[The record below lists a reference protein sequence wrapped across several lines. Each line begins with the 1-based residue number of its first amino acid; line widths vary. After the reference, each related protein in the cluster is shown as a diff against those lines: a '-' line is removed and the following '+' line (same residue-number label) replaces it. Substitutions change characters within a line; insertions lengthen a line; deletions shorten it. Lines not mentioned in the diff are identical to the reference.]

1 MDLLPPP
8 SLYYEEE
15 SSDEENVKDDG
26 FFDIPLDDTSDDD
39 GNGLSSPLVETSD
52 SLNQQLQLPIFSM
65 VPETPLPG
73 RQDSHMPSL
82 PALLWF
88 ANLAVAV
95 AAPAV
100 CMYGAVVPLLEDTVP
115 FLAGLSSR
123 PDEVT
128 SVVQA
133 ACMAFVLVTTGYWYA
148 ALVARPSC
156 MRRHRQRDKY
166 CAACEEEVPVDEWHC
181 EVCGECV
188 EGRQHHSVLLNR
200 CVGAANV
207 ALYRTLMKLLTTGAA
222 AVLVLFLLEAV
233 MGQPWR
239 LLQVGLL
246 LCCALGSAHCHNAAA
261 KERARQACRGDWSL
275 LEE

>member
-1 MDLLPPP
+1 MDVLPPP
-8 SLYYEEE
+8 SVYYEEE
-15 SSDEENVKDDG
+15 SSDEENVQDDG

-39 GNGLSSPLVETSD
+39 GNGLSSPLVETID
-52 SLNQQLQLPIFSM
+52 SLNLLLPI
-65 VPETPLPG
+65 PEIPLPPG

-82 PALLWF
+82 PALLWC
-88 ANLAVAV
+88 ANQAVAV

-100 CMYGAVVPLLEDTVP
+100 GVYGAVVPLLEDTVP

-123 PDEVT
+123 PEEVT

-133 ACMAFVLVTTGYWYA
+133 ACVAFVVVTLGYWYA

-156 MRRHRQRDKY
+156 RRQHRQRDKY

-207 ALYRTLMKLLTTGAA
+207 ALYRTLMQLLTTGAA
-222 AVLVLFLLEAV
+222 VVLVLFLLEAA

-246 LCCALGSAHCHNAAA
+246 LCCALGSAHCRNAAA